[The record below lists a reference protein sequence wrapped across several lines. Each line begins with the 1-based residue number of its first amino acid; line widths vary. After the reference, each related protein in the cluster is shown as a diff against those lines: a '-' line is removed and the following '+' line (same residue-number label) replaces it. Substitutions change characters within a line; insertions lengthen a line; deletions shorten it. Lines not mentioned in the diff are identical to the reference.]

1 MKNSK
6 RNRWAIIILI
16 PIILLG
22 LTLFFIQYHFESI
35 VKNLIVTELN
45 QNLLVKARASEIK
58 FSVWE
63 NFPKASLSFNNIQ
76 IESSPSLS
84 NRGPQKPLVSKGN
97 VSLSFN
103 IIDLVSGN
111 YTIEQIKISN
121 AMVNLF
127 ATDSSHYNFEIWKKE
142 AKEQANPEVN
152 FSIKKITIEE
162 SRINFNASTRK
173 NFVDASI
180 DKAILKA
187 KWSDNKISLDGN
199 VKGIAHKILTESLNF
214 NQIDFQWEGNYY
226 SEKSNWG
233 IQTKEVFFFNKQ
245 VDAKGMLMHTHS
257 GEKIDMKILA
267 HDLPLM
273 KIKENL
279 SSLWPKAVNKYSLS
293 GLIDANIGIKGYLN
307 DQLGPHLSA
316 DYQFKKSTLG
326 LGTNK
331 VGASNINLQGN
342 FSGSA
347 GNSKSF
353 LLKIEKFSATIEKQ
367 VIVGKIKWSGKT
379 PDYLET
385 HLEGVFD
392 MSRLSDFVAMDSI
405 GTTSGKI
412 HFDLDSKIPL
422 GKNYVNNLAKW
433 QISGQMEGNNLNFES
448 TDKNIGISQL
458 KGRLVLSGGNAE
470 IENVSLNFRESNFKI
485 NGKLKNWNEFIN
497 GTNESS
503 FDGRIHCEKID
514 IDKIFGQNK
523 STGNGQNKNWGIPLK
538 ISAKVTAGNI
548 NYKKLN
554 LSALQTKLL
563 LSDNRIILDSLKL
576 VGLGGKGSGKIQI
589 QTQTNGGFFL
599 RIDGNL
605 QQIDIKE
612 LFKSFDNFEQQ
623 TLRQDHISGKMNAT
637 VSFSATYDKESNIN
651 LPSIQS
657 LGDIKISNGKL
668 SNFSPLF
675 SLSKYISM
683 EELNDISFS
692 ELTNTIKIENSK
704 IEFPQM
710 EILSSAMNLKVQGI
724 HYFSNKIDYHFSIQ
738 LSELLNKKFKIKNRN
753 KDEFGD
759 FEEEENRPKKEI
771 FVSLSGSVDHPVFSI
786 DKSAMKKS
794 RKEKW
799 KEEKNI
805 IQTLL
810 KNGGVENETN
820 KKTSFEK
827 SENMFSI
834 ENDGEELKT
843 KKLSE
848 KSNKSTDKTVDKKP
862 KETEKNK
869 TEKNRKKNKVEKS
882 ENSDDFN

>member
-1 MKNSK
+1 
-6 RNRWAIIILI
+6 
-16 PIILLG
+16 
-22 LTLFFIQYHFESI
+22 
-35 VKNLIVTELN
+35 
-45 QNLLVKARASEIK
+45 
-58 FSVWE
+58 
-63 NFPKASLSFNNIQ
+63 
-76 IESSPSLS
+76 
-84 NRGPQKPLVSKGN
+84 
-97 VSLSFN
+97 
-103 IIDLVSGN
+103 
-111 YTIEQIKISN
+111 
-121 AMVNLF
+121 
-127 ATDSSHYNFEIWKKE
+127 
-142 AKEQANPEVN
+142 
-152 FSIKKITIEE
+152 
-162 SRINFNASTRK
+162 
-173 NFVDASI
+173 
-180 DKAILKA
+180 
-187 KWSDNKISLDGN
+187 
-199 VKGIAHKILTESLNF
+199 
-214 NQIDFQWEGNYY
+214 
-226 SEKSNWG
+226 
-233 IQTKEVFFFNKQ
+233 
-245 VDAKGMLMHTHS
+245 
-257 GEKIDMKILA
+257 
-267 HDLPLM
+267 
-273 KIKENL
+273 
-279 SSLWPKAVNKYSLS
+279 
-293 GLIDANIGIKGYLN
+293 
-307 DQLGPHLSA
+307 
-316 DYQFKKSTLG
+316 
-326 LGTNK
+326 
-331 VGASNINLQGN
+331 
-342 FSGSA
+342 
-347 GNSKSF
+347 
-353 LLKIEKFSATIEKQ
+353 
-367 VIVGKIKWSGKT
+367 
-379 PDYLET
+379 
-385 HLEGVFD
+385 
-392 MSRLSDFVAMDSI
+392 
-405 GTTSGKI
+405 
-412 HFDLDSKIPL
+412 
-422 GKNYVNNLAKW
+422 
-433 QISGQMEGNNLNFES
+433 
-448 TDKNIGISQL
+448 
-458 KGRLVLSGGNAE
+458 
-470 IENVSLNFRESNFKI
+470 
-485 NGKLKNWNEFIN
+485 
-497 GTNESS
+497 
-503 FDGRIHCEKID
+503 
-514 IDKIFGQNK
+514 
-523 STGNGQNKNWGIPLK
+523 LK